1 MDAQTSKQYS
11 EWLQTEKFH
20 YFFTGTYRYDSTIN
34 SSRRTLQR
42 FFSAPANKPKFAF
55 LCIEPGELYGRI
67 HGHGLLR
74 YPEGAIFH
82 PGELIQ
88 SAWAERYGFAKVEI
102 PRSQDDVTGYCIKYA
117 TKNLLQDTYLIL

>member
-1 MDAQTSKQYS
+1 MIF
-11 EWLQTEKFH
+11 WLSGKKGFYIFDLTAYLF
-20 YFFTGTYRYDSTIN
+20 
-34 SSRRTLQR
+34 
-42 FFSAPANKPKFAF
+42 
-55 LCIEPGELYGRI
+55 RI